1 MAASLLVPSRV
12 RTDLEPAR
20 FRNAATLQRVDCQ
33 DSQGGRELLCIAVLD
48 RPLTERERFWF
59 ETAESWR
66 DPAPGRFLMNGAHVS
81 FLCGAEEKEKW
92 ERHLAVYLEQAWK
105 EA

>member
-1 MAASLLVPSRV
+1 V
-12 RTDLEPAR
+12 RADLEPAR

-48 RPLTERERFWF
+48 RSLTERERFWF

-66 DPAPGRFLMNGAHVS
+66 DPAPGRFLVNGANVS
-81 FLCGAEEKEKW
+81 FLCSAGEKERW
-92 ERHLAVYLEQAWK
+92 ERHLAVYLEQAWN